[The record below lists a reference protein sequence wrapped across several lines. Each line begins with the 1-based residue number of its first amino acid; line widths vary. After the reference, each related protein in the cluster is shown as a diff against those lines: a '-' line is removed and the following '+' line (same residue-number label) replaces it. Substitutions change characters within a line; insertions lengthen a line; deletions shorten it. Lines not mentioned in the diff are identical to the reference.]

1 MHLRIY
7 GISCLFLH
15 LFNYLFVL
23 LFICL
28 FIHFFIQVAWTCRMT
43 SETSVVIAWWI
54 EFGRVGR
61 NLTTKVLVPK
71 AEEQQW
77 LRKAKTFWSGT
88 LESYIS
94 LFRLRLAPWYSF
106 FFQCF
111 HGPLHPCL
119 PGEHTWPWYLW
130 CQQLYSRSKLL
141 GSSKWRFSEGFLK
154 EILGTYHWNTVDGS
168 ELRRSPPFG

>member
-1 MHLRIY
+1 MHLLIY

-77 LRKAKTFWSGT
+77 LRKAKMFWSGT

-94 LFRLRLAPWYSF
+94 LFRLRLTPWYSF
-106 FFQCF
+106 FFNVFMVLYIPVSQENTP
-111 HGPLHPCL
+111 GP
-119 PGEHTWPWYLW
+119 
-130 CQQLYSRSKLL
+130 
-141 GSSKWRFSEGFLK
+141 
-154 EILGTYHWNTVDGS
+154 GTYDVNNYTAAQSCWGAQS
-168 ELRRSPPFG
+168 EDSLKDFWRKY